1 MRLYRTNCAL
11 SSDDGLCV
19 EMRIS
24 GGGHVAVAV
33 GRDVAEALDDLQRE
47 WWRIERRDAMLPQ
60 VLADPSSNPEEMLA
74 RRYESKA
81 LACAVA
87 TLSPVQMRRLLM
99 HDVALLPIREIAEG
113 VLRKGDKVRPLTK
126 RVGRWMPTH
135 VLLPAV
141 VGLRRASTVM
151 LEQVRTIDKARLGVR
166 RDVAG
171 DREMTGAE
179 RRNKPRPLDGR
190 FQSVCD

>member
-47 WWRIERRDAMLPQ
+47 WWRIERREARHTLSLDAMLPQ

-87 TLSPVQMRRLLM
+87 TLSPVQMRRLLL

-113 VLRKGDKVRPLTK
+113 GGVLRKGDKVRPLQSERK
-126 RVGRWMPTH
+126 AQGYSRERLP
-135 VLLPAV
+135 LLEPACPV
-141 VGLRRASTVM
+141 
-151 LEQVRTIDKARLGVR
+151 
-166 RDVAG
+166 
-171 DREMTGAE
+171 
-179 RRNKPRPLDGR
+179 
-190 FQSVCD
+190 

>member
-1 MRLYRTNCAL
+1 
-11 SSDDGLCV
+11 
-19 EMRIS
+19 MRIS

-47 WWRIERRDAMLPQ
+47 WWRIERREARHTLSLDAMLPQ

-166 RDVAG
+166 LDVAG
-171 DREMTGAE
+171 EREMTGAE

-190 FQSVCD
+190 FQFVCD

>member
-47 WWRIERRDAMLPQ
+47 WWRIERREARHTLSLDAMLPQ

-74 RRYESKA
+74 RRYESRRW
-81 LACAVA
+81 LARSQH
-87 TLSPVQMRRLLM
+87 SPQFR
-99 HDVALLPIREIAEG
+99 
-113 VLRKGDKVRPLTK
+113 
-126 RVGRWMPTH
+126 
-135 VLLPAV
+135 
-141 VGLRRASTVM
+141 
-151 LEQVRTIDKARLGVR
+151 
-166 RDVAG
+166 
-171 DREMTGAE
+171 
-179 RRNKPRPLDGR
+179 
-190 FQSVCD
+190 